1 MTFVISLV
9 SVSSLSALRRR
20 RSWVG
25 RSWRYVLD
33 MADELAPGFVNH
45 LRLSVHDVEASGRFY
60 DPLMRCLGFTPE
72 PRDDDGRAWGTPD
85 ATGRMQWLILTA
97 AAAEH
102 AGLRHTDL
110 APGLHHL
117 AFNARDRAHV
127 DEVHEVLLGQAAE
140 IIEAPSEYDDD
151 PDCYAVFFR
160 DPDGFKLEVLH
171 VRR

>member
-9 SVSSLSALRRR
+9 SVSSLPALRRR
-20 RSWVG
+20 RSWVS
-25 RSWRYVLD
+25 RSRRYVLD

-85 ATGRMQWLILTA
+85 ATGRMQWLILSPA
-97 AAAEH
+97 ATEH
-102 AGLRHTDL
+102 EGRRHADL

-127 DEVHEVLLGQAAE
+127 DQVHDLLLGQAAE
-140 IIEAPSEYDDD
+140 IIEAPSEYDDE